1 MKSVA
6 DAIVKL
12 EKSIARLKKQLPSW
26 DGKTESGARRHRQA
40 AAKVLSLSRDLE
52 QLVRKETFGY
62 P

>member
-6 DAIVKL
+6 DSIANL
-12 EKSIARLKKQLPSW
+12 QKSIVQLKKQLPNW
-26 DGKTESGARRHRQA
+26 DAKTESGARCHREA
-40 AAKVLSLSRDLE
+40 AAKVLKQARDLE

>member
-12 EKSIARLKKQLPSW
+12 QKSIAQLKKQLPNW
-26 DGKTESGARRHRQA
+26 DAKTESGALRHREA
-40 AAKVLSLSRDLE
+40 AAQVLSMARDLE